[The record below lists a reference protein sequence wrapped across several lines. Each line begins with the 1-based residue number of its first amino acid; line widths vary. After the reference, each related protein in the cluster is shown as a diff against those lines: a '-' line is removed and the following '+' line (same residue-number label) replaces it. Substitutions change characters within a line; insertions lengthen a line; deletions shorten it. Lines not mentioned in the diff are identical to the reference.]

1 MWIRNLKLRR
11 EIKRCKRKIELI
23 EQRRERSQAALMAA
37 ILSGTDPD
45 DRDVDYFNQ
54 FTEMID
60 REREKMHTFMR
71 ELKEKKKK

>member
-11 EIKRCKRKIELI
+11 EIKRCKLKIELI
-23 EQRRERSQAALMAA
+23 EQRRERSQAAFMAA